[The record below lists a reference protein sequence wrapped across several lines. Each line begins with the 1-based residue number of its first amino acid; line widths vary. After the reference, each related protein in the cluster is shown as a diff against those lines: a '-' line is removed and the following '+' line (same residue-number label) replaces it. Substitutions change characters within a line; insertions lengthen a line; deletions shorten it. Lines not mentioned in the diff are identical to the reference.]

1 MFSELKKK
9 KSMLAFLRTLFDYNL
24 ARGLAV
30 HARFDDL
37 DLISRSQVCQIHK
50 LQIVFRI
57 LVHCSWKKCM
67 VITLLEVYQFIPGLM
82 TLTLF
87 QGHSSVRVINC
98 KLL

>member
-37 DLISRSQVCQIHK
+37 DLISRSQVCQTHT
-50 LQIVFRI
+50 LQIVFR
-57 LVHCSWKKCM
+57 LNGAWLLH
-67 VITLLEVYQFIPGLM
+67 TLKR
-82 TLTLF
+82 
-87 QGHSSVRVINC
+87 SSTGNFVRPVCI
-98 KLL
+98 KET